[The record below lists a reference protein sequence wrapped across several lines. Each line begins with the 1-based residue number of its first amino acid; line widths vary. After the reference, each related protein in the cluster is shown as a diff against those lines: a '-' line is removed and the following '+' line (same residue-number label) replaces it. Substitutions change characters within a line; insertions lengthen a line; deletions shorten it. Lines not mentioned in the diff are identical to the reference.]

1 MPVPASEAPRPAAE
15 HEPVRLILGFN
26 DYFVALGAGALFVG
40 AFAIGGLMA
49 YRLIGD
55 ATPFRPEAYGGPSI
69 WLVIAVP
76 AVAIWGTAEYFVRI
90 RRMALP
96 ALVLATQ
103 YALVSMLAALLFAF
117 RSVSTGPMGWMIGSP
132 APSDGAHVG
141 VALLIGLCIAA
152 AAANILFWWRHRVPV
167 SLAWAAA
174 MLVPLL
180 FADYLTSPD
189 LFDGRGNFPWWRL
202 AVGGG
207 AAFAAALAMDRSDPV
222 RTTQRADIAFWLHLL
237 AALLWVPAVAV
248 MARDALP
255 SVPTGAILF
264 AAVIALA
271 LVTDRRFPLLVAFP
285 FAVASGPWNDGP
297 IFALLLVGL
306 LLALVLRWED
316 IRRRVGIAAA

>member
-1 MPVPASEAPRPAAE
+1 M
-15 HEPVRLILGFN
+15 
-26 DYFVALGAGALFVG
+26 
-40 AFAIGGLMA
+40 
-49 YRLIGD
+49 
-55 ATPFRPEAYGGPSI
+55 
-69 WLVIAVP
+69 VIAVP
-76 AVAIWGTAEYFVRI
+76 AVAIWGTAEFFVRI

-103 YALVSMLAALLFAF
+103 FAILSVLAGLLAAFQ
-117 RSVSTGPMGWMIGSP
+117 SVAPGLTAAMAGSS
-132 APSDGAHVG
+132 AMAESAHVG
-141 VALLIGLCIAA
+141 VPLLIALCFAA
-152 AAANILFWWRHRVPV
+152 ALANVLFWWRHRVPV

-174 MLVPLL
+174 MILPLF

-189 LFDGRGNFPWWRL
+189 LFDGQAGFPWWRL

-207 AAFAAALAMDRSDPV
+207 IAFAAALAMDRSDPA
-222 RTTQRADIAFWLHLL
+222 RMTQRADIAFWLHLL

-264 AAVIALA
+264 AAVIGLA

-297 IFALLLVGL
+297 IFALILVGL

-316 IRRRVGIAAA
+316 IRRRIGMAVA